1 MSSDRITA
9 LVLLGLAAVYGFG
22 ASSLKA
28 GFGSGPVG
36 PKGFPTLL
44 AICLALVAIGIFFKN
59 DIKEAW
65 SAGSGWLNLV
75 LVSLSFLAYAY
86 LLLPIGFL
94 LATTLETGFV
104 AQRFGAKLWHAALTG
119 LAASAL
125 MYLLFVYAL
134 GIPLP
139 IGRAFGGR

>member
-22 ASSLKA
+22 ASRLKA

-36 PKGFPTLL
+36 PKGFPVML
-44 AICLALVAIGIFFKN
+44 AICLGLVALGIFFKN

-65 SAGSGWLNLV
+65 SAEASWPNLV
-75 LVSLSFLAYAY
+75 LVSASFLAYAY

-119 LAASAL
+119 LAASVA
-125 MYLLFVYAL
+125 MYVLFVYAL

-139 IGRAFGGR
+139 IGRVFGGR